1 MHLHHNKPKSQQNKR
16 KQSYKTTQKDNNT
29 LQTPIRDKQGLFLS

>member
-1 MHLHHNKPKSQQNKR
+1 MHLHHNKLKSQQNKR

-29 LQTPIRDKQGLFLS
+29 LQTMQTIKEKPL